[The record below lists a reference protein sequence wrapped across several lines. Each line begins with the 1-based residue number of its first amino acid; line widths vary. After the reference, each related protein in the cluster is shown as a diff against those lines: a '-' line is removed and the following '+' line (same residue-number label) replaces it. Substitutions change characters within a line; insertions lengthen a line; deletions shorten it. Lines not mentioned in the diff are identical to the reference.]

1 MTTLQDRPTL
11 GGQALPQLP
20 VNRPAG
26 VWRRLRRA
34 SPFALIYSAAILIFY
49 TIIFIIPFGTGIWLA
64 FQNWDFITTP
74 KFVGLRNFSKAF
86 TDPYFWQ
93 ALEKTVLFSVVEIAV
108 GLTLAML
115 FALALSQILGK
126 WQNFYLSLYY
136 LPVITPLV
144 VSIYLWRWL
153 YRPTGG
159 AINTMLDSVGLPAQP
174 FLASPQQ
181 ALWAIT
187 LVIIWANLGTG
198 IVLFLAG
205 INDVP
210 ESLFEA
216 ARLDGAGFWQSFLPH
231 HPASYSPRTRL
242 PDGCQCNR
250 HGADVRALLSY
261 TGSGLQHSHAGALH
275 LRVGLPRPQSGLW
288 RGRLA
293 DHIHDAVGRDRLPTP
308 PLANPMGTLITDG
321 RNR

>member
-1 MTTLQDRPTL
+1 MYACMRRSQASGSQKNDYVARPPHFRWSSVAAPTR
-11 GGQALPQLP
+11 QPPSQR
-20 VNRPAG
+20 V
-26 VWRRLRRA
+26 RRLRRA

-187 LVIIWANLGTG
+187 LVIIWAYLGTG

-216 ARLDGAGFWQSFLPH
+216 ARLDGAGFWQSFFRITLPLIRPVLVYQMVVSVIGTVQMFEPFFLIPG
-231 HPASYSPRTRL
+231 PAS
-242 PDGCQCNR
+242 
-250 HGADVRALLSY
+250 ALARWRFTLTSWA
-261 TGSGLQHSHAGALH
+261 SAPSIWAMA
-275 LRVGLPRPQSGLW
+275 RPS
-288 RGRLA
+288 R
-293 DHIHDAVGRDRLPTP
+293 
-308 PLANPMGTLITDG
+308 
-321 RNR
+321 

>member
-1 MTTLQDRPTL
+1 MTTLQDHPVS
-11 GGQALPQLP
+11 GGQTLPQLP
-20 VNRPAG
+20 ASSQASL
-26 VWRRLRRA
+26 WRRFRRA

-74 KFVGLRNFSKAF
+74 KFVGLRNFGRAF
-86 TDPYFWQ
+86 TDQYFWW
-93 ALEKTVLFSVVEIAV
+93 ALQKTLLFSVVEIAL
-108 GLTLAML
+108 GLSLALL

-126 WQNFYLSLYY
+126 WQNIYLSLYY

-144 VSIYLWRWL
+144 VSLYLWRWL

-159 AINTMLDSVGLPAQP
+159 AFNTLLSSLGLPEQP

-187 LVIIWANLGTG
+187 AVIIWAHLGTG

-216 ARLDGAGFWQSFLPH
+216 ARLDGAGFWQSFFKITMPLIRPVLVYQMVVSVIGTVQMFEAFFLI
-231 HPASYSPRTRL
+231 PGPGFSTRTL
-242 PDGCQCNR
+242 ALYTYELGF
-250 HGADVRALLSY
+250 RALNLGY
-261 TGSGLQHSHAGALH
+261 GAAVSLIIFVMLLGATVFQ
-275 LRVGLPRPQSGLW
+275 LRRWQIQW
-288 RGRLA
+288 E
-293 DHIHDAVGRDRLPTP
+293 H
-308 PLANPMGTLITDG
+308 
-321 RNR
+321 

>member
-1 MTTLQDRPTL
+1 MTTLQDHPVS
-11 GGQALPQLP
+11 GGQTLPHLP
-20 VNRPAG
+20 ASRPASL
-26 VWRRLRRA
+26 WRRFRRA
-34 SPFALIYSAAILIFY
+34 SPFALIYSVAILIFY

-74 KFVGLRNFSKAF
+74 KFVGLRNFGRAF
-86 TDPYFWQ
+86 TDQYFWW
-93 ALEKTVLFSVVEIAV
+93 ALQKTLLFSVVEIAL
-108 GLTLAML
+108 GLSLALL

-126 WQNFYLSLYY
+126 WQNIYLSLYY

-144 VSIYLWRWL
+144 VSLYLWRWL

-159 AINTMLDSVGLPAQP
+159 AFNTLLSSLGLPEQP

-187 LVIIWANLGTG
+187 AVIIWAHLGTG

-216 ARLDGAGFWQSFLPH
+216 ARLDGAGFWQSFFKITMPLIRPVLVYQMVVSVIGTVQMFEAFFLI
-231 HPASYSPRTRL
+231 PGPGFSTRTL
-242 PDGCQCNR
+242 ALYTYELGF
-250 HGADVRALLSY
+250 RALNLGY
-261 TGSGLQHSHAGALH
+261 GAAVSLIIFVMLLGATVFQ
-275 LRVGLPRPQSGLW
+275 LRRWQIQW
-288 RGRLA
+288 E
-293 DHIHDAVGRDRLPTP
+293 H
-308 PLANPMGTLITDG
+308 
-321 RNR
+321 

>member
-1 MTTLQDRPTL
+1 MTTLQDHPIP
-11 GGQALPQLP
+11 GGQTLPQLP
-20 VNRPAG
+20 VARRDSL
-26 VWRRLRRA
+26 WRRFRRA

-49 TIIFIIPFGTGIWLA
+49 TIIFIIPFGTGVWLA
-64 FQNWDFITTP
+64 FQNWDFITNP

-86 TDPYFWQ
+86 TDHYFWQ
-93 ALEKTVLFSVVEIAV
+93 AMEKTVLFSVVEITL
-108 GLTLAML
+108 GLTIALL
-115 FALALSQILGK
+115 FALALSQIMGK
-126 WQNFYLSLYY
+126 WQNIYLSLYY

-159 AINTMLDSVGLPAQP
+159 AINTMLSSVGLPEQP

-187 LVIIWANLGTG
+187 VVIIWAHLGTG

-216 ARLDGAGFWQSFLPH
+216 ARLDGAGFWQSFYRITLPLIR
-231 HPASYSPRTRL
+231 PVLVYQMVVSVIGTVQMFEAFFLIPGPGFSTRTL
-242 PDGCQCNR
+242 ALYTYELGF
-250 HGADVRALLSY
+250 RALNLGY
-261 TGSGLQHSHAGALH
+261 GAAVSLIIFMMLLGATVFQ
-275 LRVGLPRPQSGLW
+275 LRRWQIEW
-288 RGRLA
+288 E
-293 DHIHDAVGRDRLPTP
+293 H
-308 PLANPMGTLITDG
+308 
-321 RNR
+321 

>member
-1 MTTLQDRPTL
+1 MTTLQDHPVS
-11 GGQALPQLP
+11 GGQTLPHLP
-20 VNRPAG
+20 ASSQASL
-26 VWRRLRRA
+26 WRRFRRA

-74 KFVGLRNFSKAF
+74 KFVGLRNFGRAF
-86 TDPYFWQ
+86 TDQYFWW
-93 ALEKTVLFSVVEIAV
+93 ALQKTLLFSVVEIAL
-108 GLTLAML
+108 GLSLALL

-126 WQNFYLSLYY
+126 WQNIYLSLYY

-144 VSIYLWRWL
+144 VSLYLWRWL

-159 AINTMLDSVGLPAQP
+159 AFNTLLSSLGLPEQP

-187 LVIIWANLGTG
+187 AVIIWAHLGTG

-216 ARLDGAGFWQSFLPH
+216 ARLDGAGFWQSFFKITMPLIRPVLVYQMVVSVIGTVQMFEAFFLI
-231 HPASYSPRTRL
+231 PGPGFSTRTL
-242 PDGCQCNR
+242 ALYTYELGF
-250 HGADVRALLSY
+250 RALNLGY
-261 TGSGLQHSHAGALH
+261 GAAVSLIIFVMLLGATVFQ
-275 LRVGLPRPQSGLW
+275 LRRWQIQW
-288 RGRLA
+288 E
-293 DHIHDAVGRDRLPTP
+293 H
-308 PLANPMGTLITDG
+308 
-321 RNR
+321 

>member
-1 MTTLQDRPTL
+1 MTTLQDHPVS
-11 GGQALPQLP
+11 GGQTLPQLP
-20 VNRPAG
+20 ASSPASL
-26 VWRRLRRA
+26 WRRFRRA

-74 KFVGLRNFSKAF
+74 KFVGLRNFGRAF
-86 TDPYFWQ
+86 TDQYFWW
-93 ALEKTVLFSVVEIAV
+93 ALQKTLLFSVVEIAV
-108 GLTLAML
+108 GLSLAL
-115 FALALSQILGK
+115 LCALALSQILGK
-126 WQNFYLSLYY
+126 WQNIYLSLYY

-144 VSIYLWRWL
+144 VSLYLWRWL

-159 AINTMLDSVGLPAQP
+159 AFNTLLSSVGLPAQP

-216 ARLDGAGFWQSFLPH
+216 ARLDGAGFWQSFFRITLPLIR
-231 HPASYSPRTRL
+231 PVLVYQMVVSVIGTVQMFEPFFLIPGPGFSTRTL
-242 PDGCQCNR
+242 ALYTYELGF
-250 HGADVRALLSY
+250 RALNLGY
-261 TGSGLQHSHAGALH
+261 GAAVSLIIFMMLLGATVFQ
-275 LRVGLPRPQSGLW
+275 LRRWQIQW
-288 RGRLA
+288 E
-293 DHIHDAVGRDRLPTP
+293 H
-308 PLANPMGTLITDG
+308 
-321 RNR
+321 

>member
-1 MTTLQDRPTL
+1 MTTLQDHPVS
-11 GGQALPQLP
+11 GGQTLPQLP
-20 VNRPAG
+20 ASSPASL
-26 VWRRLRRA
+26 WRRFRRA

-74 KFVGLRNFSKAF
+74 KFVGLRNFGRAF
-86 TDPYFWQ
+86 TDQYFWW
-93 ALEKTVLFSVVEIAV
+93 ALQKTLLFSVVEIAL
-108 GLTLAML
+108 GLSLAL
-115 FALALSQILGK
+115 LCALALSQILGK
-126 WQNFYLSLYY
+126 WQNIYLSLYY

-144 VSIYLWRWL
+144 VSLYLWRWL

-159 AINTMLDSVGLPAQP
+159 AFNTLLSSVGLPAQP

-187 LVIIWANLGTG
+187 VVIIWAHLGTG

-216 ARLDGAGFWQSFLPH
+216 ARLDGAGFWQSFFKITMPLIRPVLVYQMVVSVIGTVQMFEAFFLI
-231 HPASYSPRTRL
+231 PGPGFSTRTL
-242 PDGCQCNR
+242 ALYTYELGF
-250 HGADVRALLSY
+250 RALNLGY
-261 TGSGLQHSHAGALH
+261 GAAVSLIIFVMLLGATVFQ
-275 LRVGLPRPQSGLW
+275 LRRWQIQW
-288 RGRLA
+288 E
-293 DHIHDAVGRDRLPTP
+293 H
-308 PLANPMGTLITDG
+308 
-321 RNR
+321 

>member
-1 MTTLQDRPTL
+1 MTTLQDHPVS
-11 GGQALPQLP
+11 GGQSLPQLP
-20 VNRPAG
+20 VARRDS
-26 VWRRLRRA
+26 VWRRFRRA
-34 SPFALIYSAAILIFY
+34 SPFALIYSAAILVFY

-74 KFVGLRNFSKAF
+74 KFVGLRNFGRAF
-86 TDPYFWQ
+86 TDQYFWW
-93 ALEKTVLFSVVEIAV
+93 ALQKTLLFSVVEIAL
-108 GLTLAML
+108 GLTLALL

-126 WQNFYLSLYY
+126 WQNIYLSLYY

-144 VSIYLWRWL
+144 VSLYLWRWL

-159 AINTMLDSVGLPAQP
+159 AFNTLLSSVGLPEQP

-187 LVIIWANLGTG
+187 AVIIWAHLGTG

-216 ARLDGAGFWQSFLPH
+216 ARLDGAGFWQSFFKITMPLIRPVLVYQMVVSVIGTVQMFEAFFLI
-231 HPASYSPRTRL
+231 PGPGFSTRTL
-242 PDGCQCNR
+242 ALYTYELGF
-250 HGADVRALLSY
+250 RALNLGY
-261 TGSGLQHSHAGALH
+261 GAAVSLIIFVMLLGATVFQ
-275 LRVGLPRPQSGLW
+275 LRRWQIQW
-288 RGRLA
+288 E
-293 DHIHDAVGRDRLPTP
+293 H
-308 PLANPMGTLITDG
+308 
-321 RNR
+321 

>member
-1 MTTLQDRPTL
+1 MTTLQDHPAS
-11 GGQALPQLP
+11 GGQTLPQLP
-20 VNRPAG
+20 VTRRDSL
-26 VWRRLRRA
+26 WRRFRRA

-74 KFVGLRNFSKAF
+74 KFVGLRNFGRAF
-86 TDPYFWQ
+86 TDQYFWW
-93 ALEKTVLFSVVEIAV
+93 ALQKTLLFSVVEIAL
-108 GLTLAML
+108 GLSLALL

-126 WQNFYLSLYY
+126 WQNIYLSLYY

-144 VSIYLWRWL
+144 VSLYLWRWL

-159 AINTMLDSVGLPAQP
+159 AFNTLLSSVGLPEQP

-187 LVIIWANLGTG
+187 AVIIWAHLGTG

-216 ARLDGAGFWQSFLPH
+216 ARLDGAGFWQSFFKITMPLIRPVLVYQMVVSVIGTVQMFEAFFLI
-231 HPASYSPRTRL
+231 PGPGFSTRTL
-242 PDGCQCNR
+242 ALYTYELGF
-250 HGADVRALLSY
+250 RALNLGY
-261 TGSGLQHSHAGALH
+261 GAAVSLIIFVMLLGATVFQ
-275 LRVGLPRPQSGLW
+275 LRRWQIQW
-288 RGRLA
+288 E
-293 DHIHDAVGRDRLPTP
+293 H
-308 PLANPMGTLITDG
+308 
-321 RNR
+321 

>member
-1 MTTLQDRPTL
+1 MTALQDYPAG
-11 GGQALPQLP
+11 GGQALPHLP
-20 VNRPAG
+20 TSSQAS

-74 KFVGLRNFSKAF
+74 KFVGLRNFGRAF
-86 TDPYFWQ
+86 TDQYFWW
-93 ALEKTVLFSVVEIAV
+93 ALQKTLLFSVVEIAL
-108 GLTLAML
+108 GLSLALL

-126 WQNFYLSLYY
+126 WQNIYLSLYY

-144 VSIYLWRWL
+144 VSLYLWRWL

-159 AINTMLDSVGLPAQP
+159 AFNTLLSSMGLPEQP

-187 LVIIWANLGTG
+187 VVIIWAHVGTG

-216 ARLDGAGFWQSFLPH
+216 ARLDGAGFWQSFFKITMPLIRPVLVYQMVVSVIGTVQMFEAFFLI
-231 HPASYSPRTRL
+231 PGPGFSTRTL
-242 PDGCQCNR
+242 ALYTYELGF
-250 HGADVRALLSY
+250 RALNLGY
-261 TGSGLQHSHAGALH
+261 GAAVSLIIFVMLLGATVFQ
-275 LRVGLPRPQSGLW
+275 LRRWQIQW
-288 RGRLA
+288 E
-293 DHIHDAVGRDRLPTP
+293 H
-308 PLANPMGTLITDG
+308 
-321 RNR
+321 

>member
-1 MTTLQDRPTL
+1 MTTLQDHPVS
-11 GGQALPQLP
+11 GGQTLPQLP
-20 VNRPAG
+20 ASSPASL
-26 VWRRLRRA
+26 WRRFRRA
-34 SPFALIYSAAILIFY
+34 SPFALIYSVAILIFY

-74 KFVGLRNFSKAF
+74 KFVGLRNFGRAF
-86 TDPYFWQ
+86 TDQYFWW
-93 ALEKTVLFSVVEIAV
+93 ALQKTLLFSVVEIAL
-108 GLTLAML
+108 GLSLALL

-126 WQNFYLSLYY
+126 WQNIYLSLYY

-144 VSIYLWRWL
+144 VSLYLWRWL

-159 AINTMLDSVGLPAQP
+159 AFNTLLSSVGLPEQP

-187 LVIIWANLGTG
+187 AVIIWAHLGTG

-216 ARLDGAGFWQSFLPH
+216 ARLDGAGFWQSFFKITMPLIRPVLVYQMVVSVIGTVQMFEAFFLI
-231 HPASYSPRTRL
+231 PGPGFSTRTL
-242 PDGCQCNR
+242 ALYTYELGF
-250 HGADVRALLSY
+250 RALNLGY
-261 TGSGLQHSHAGALH
+261 GAAVSLIIFVMLLGATVFQ
-275 LRVGLPRPQSGLW
+275 LRRWQIQW
-288 RGRLA
+288 E
-293 DHIHDAVGRDRLPTP
+293 H
-308 PLANPMGTLITDG
+308 
-321 RNR
+321 

>member
-1 MTTLQDRPTL
+1 MYAALASQRKPKKMTTLQDRPTL
-11 GGQALPQLP
+11 GGQAFNRNCPSTAQPGCGGDSKAARQSLRTNLFRRHPDFLYDYLHHP
-20 VNRPAG
+20 VWHRNLAG
-26 VWRRLRRA
+26 
-34 SPFALIYSAAILIFY
+34 
-49 TIIFIIPFGTGIWLA
+49 

-159 AINTMLDSVGLPAQP
+159 AINTMLDSVGLPAHGLSWP
-174 FLASPQQ
+174 
-181 ALWAIT
+181 
-187 LVIIWANLGTG
+187 
-198 IVLFLAG
+198 
-205 INDVP
+205 
-210 ESLFEA
+210 
-216 ARLDGAGFWQSFLPH
+216 ARS
-231 HPASYSPRTRL
+231 RR
-242 PDGCQCNR
+242 C
-250 HGADVRALLSY
+250 
-261 TGSGLQHSHAGALH
+261 
-275 LRVGLPRPQSGLW
+275 
-288 RGRLA
+288 GRS
-293 DHIHDAVGRDRLPTP
+293 RW
-308 PLANPMGTLITDG
+308 
-321 RNR
+321 